1 MIHEDETMKQI
12 KYLKSRNGHMKSSE
26 KENKANI

>member
-1 MIHEDETMKQI
+1 MIDEDETMKQI
-12 KYLKSRNGHMKSSE
+12 KYLKSRNCHMKSSA